1 MSEVV
6 TMGEAMAV
14 FAATDLDKPLWD
26 AKHFDKYLAGA
37 EVNVATG
44 VARLD
49 HSVEYIT
56 QLGIDPIGKFIQNEL
71 ENNKIGIKYVDFSEE
86 YQTGLMFKQ
95 HVSTGNPET
104 ANYRK
109 NSAASH
115 FNDKNIDKVNLQ
127 DTKIIHLTGIF
138 PALSETTRLATERL
152 LKMGQKSKNIT
163 TIFDTNLRPA
173 LWHYKKEM
181 IETVNYFAH
190 QAKIVLPGIH
200 EGEIL
205 VGSSDPEE
213 IADFYLNTSDVTD
226 VVIVKLGP
234 SGAFF
239 KEKNG
244 NKMTVSG
251 YEVNHVVDT
260 VGAGDGFAVG
270 LITGLLDQLSLVDSV
285 QRGNAIGSLA
295 VQSSGDNDGYPNKDE
310 LIKYIDQNSINK

>member
-1 MSEVV
+1 MSEVI

-26 AKHFDKYLAGA
+26 ANHFDKYLVGA

-44 VARLD
+44 VARLG

-56 QLGIDPIGKFIQNEL
+56 QLGVDPIGKFIHHEL
-71 ENNKIGIKYVDFSEE
+71 KNNRIGTKYVDFSDE

-95 HVSTGNPET
+95 RVSVGNPET

-115 FNDKNIDKVNLQ
+115 FNDKNIDKLNFN

-138 PALSETTRLATERL
+138 PALSETTRLATEQL
-152 LKMGQKSKNIT
+152 FKIGQKSENIT

-173 LWHYKKEM
+173 LWHYKQEM
-181 IETVNYFAH
+181 IETVNGFAH
-190 QAKIVLPGIH
+190 QSKIVLPGVH

-205 VGSSDPEE
+205 VGSSDPEI
-213 IADFYLNTSDVTD
+213 IADFYLNNSEVTE

-244 NKMTVSG
+244 NKMMVSG
-251 YEVNHVVDT
+251 YEVDTVVDT

-270 LITGLLDQLSLVDSV
+270 LITGWLDRLSLADSV

-310 LIKYIDQNSINK
+310 LMKYIEQHLIN

>member
-14 FAATDLDKPLWD
+14 FAATDLDQPLWS
-26 AKHFDKYLAGA
+26 ANHFDKYLAGA

-44 VARLD
+44 VARLG

-56 QLGIDPIGKFIQNEL
+56 QLGMDPIGKFIQYQL
-71 ENNKIGIKYVDFSEE
+71 ENNNIGTEYVNFSDE

-95 HVSTGNPET
+95 RVSVGNPET

-115 FNDKNIDKVNLQ
+115 FNDKNIDKIDFH

-152 LKMGQKSKNIT
+152 FAMGKNSKKIT

-173 LWHYKKEM
+173 LWHYKQEM
-181 IETVNYFAH
+181 IETVNDFAH

-205 VGSSDPEE
+205 VGSSNPEQ
-213 IADFYLNTSDVTD
+213 IADFYLTNSDITEA
-226 VVIVKLGP
+226 VVVKLG
-234 SGAFF
+234 SDGAFV

-244 NKMTVSG
+244 NKLLVPG
-251 YEVNHVVDT
+251 YKVDTIIDT

-270 LITGLLDQLSLVDSV
+270 LITGILEQLSLADSV
-285 QRGNAIGSLA
+285 RRGNAIGSLA
-295 VQSSGDNDGYPNKDE
+295 VQSAGDNDGYPNADE
-310 LIKYIDQNSINK
+310 LMDYIAQRSIN